1 MNNMKSLPVYITE
14 SLKEYRAEKLK
25 LSDEDKGKLVDLDV
39 RYDKIMSKYHVEKS
53 HFQNVTNMPELIKRY
68 KKHCDTHDDWEL
80 TYDKIEYEH
89 SAWENKKTYD
99 NFMEEVD
106 NLLNDFYE
114 FQYCFLTKYYIDK
127 LETVKKNIQYIRDYV
142 TGNRYLPKYFY
153 RPSNRLYR
161 RALEYIK
168 GNPVQPVS
176 ELEKK
181 DKAYKRTI
189 EAKDAVK
196 MMQDEID
203 KQGYGWKVELDPNLV
218 PRMSVKTYKKML
230 INDHCN
236 FSPVD
241 IESLKRHEINT
252 HVARKYNGLKTGLYL
267 FLYGLHGAGRYDEG
281 MAIYNSLDKSPK
293 PKPNI
298 LFYISKKIVLLKHLF
313 EMSTDELVEFMM
325 KVTNA
330 THEDCVIAVIR
341 AMRIVF
347 WNDNYAS
354 SLDASYLTGYEE
366 VRKMDDSARA
376 ELLKYNIGPDQLYDL
391 PDIKNFLKINEFPSL
406 I

>member
-1 MNNMKSLPVYITE
+1 MKTLPGYLTE

-53 HFQNVTNMPELIKRY
+53 HFQNVTNMKELINRY
-68 KKHCDTHDDWEL
+68 EKHIADHDDWKL
-80 TYDKIEYEH
+80 TFDKIEYEH
-89 SAWENKKTYD
+89 SAWESKKEYEQ
-99 NFMEEVD
+99 FMKEVD
-106 NLLNDFYE
+106 GLLNDFYE
-114 FQYCFLTKYYIDK
+114 FQYCFLSKYYIDK

-142 TGNRYLPKYFY
+142 TGDRYLPKYFY
-153 RPSNRLYR
+153 RPSNSLYHI
-161 RALEYIK
+161 ALQYIK
-168 GNPVQPVS
+168 ENPVKPI
-176 ELEKK
+176 EDLENEDK
-181 DKAYKRTI
+181 DYKRSI
-189 EAKDAVK
+189 PAEDAVK

-230 INDHCN
+230 INDHSN

-241 IESLKRHEINT
+241 IDSLKRHEINT

-313 EMSTDELVEFMM
+313 EMDSDEIITFLEKTTGSTT
-325 KVTNA
+325 K
-330 THEDCVIAVIR
+330 DCVIAVVR

-354 SLDASYLTGYEE
+354 SLDSSYLSGYEE
-366 VRKMDDSARA
+366 IRKMDDSARA